1 MIRAARDDDYAVYA
15 DLHRVLVPEDPV
27 PSEDRFR
34 TEIIPTI
41 QVAERDGRMVG
52 YVDALLF
59 DGGAHVRNLVVAEA
73 ARGTGVGMALMRGAA
88 ARCRAAG
95 IHAWHLN
102 VAVGNTPAI
111 ALYEKLGFVP
121 DWRSA
126 SLVVPWS
133 ITHALPA
140 DPANAAPLRAENA
153 ERVETR
159 FRILRGRLTTMMQRP
174 ERVMMQLVG
183 DDASVL
189 GFAAFDPWF
198 PGASMF
204 RLARP
209 TLAGT
214 LFDALRPHARH
225 DYLMVLVEDDEALTA
240 LLEAAGA
247 QVRRRI
253 QHMSG
258 TVPA

>member
-1 MIRAARDDDYAVYA
+1 MIRPARDDDYAVYA
-15 DLHRVLVPEDPV
+15 DLHRILVPEDPV

-41 QVAERDGRMVG
+41 LVAERDGHVVG
-52 YVDALLF
+52 YVDTLPF
-59 DGGAHVRNLVVAEA
+59 DGAAHVRNLVVADS
-73 ARGTGVGMALMRGAA
+73 ARGAGIGTALMHAAA

-95 IHAWHLN
+95 ITAWHLN
-102 VAVGNTPAI
+102 VAEGNAPAI
-111 ALYEKLGFVP
+111 AIYQKLGFQP

-126 SLVVPWS
+126 SMVVPWS
-133 ITHALPA
+133 ITAALPA
-140 DPANAAPLRAENA
+140 DPANAEPMRDADRI
-153 ERVETR
+153 ETT
-159 FRILRGRLTTMMQRP
+159 FGILRGRLATMARRAD
-174 ERVMMQLVG
+174 RVMMQLTG

-189 GFAAFDPWF
+189 GFAAYDPGF
-198 PGASMF
+198 PGASIF

-225 DYLMVLVEDDEALTA
+225 DYLMVLVEGDDALTA
-240 LLEAAGA
+240 LLEEAGA
-247 QVRRRI
+247 NVRRRI

-258 TVPA
+258 AVPQQ